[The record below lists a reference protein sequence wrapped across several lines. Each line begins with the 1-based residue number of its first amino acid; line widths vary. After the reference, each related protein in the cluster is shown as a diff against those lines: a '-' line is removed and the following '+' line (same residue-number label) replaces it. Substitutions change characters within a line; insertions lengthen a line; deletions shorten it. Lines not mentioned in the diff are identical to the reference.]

1 MKKGLLF
8 AIALIASVS
17 MFAQSQV
24 QPVKLKNGLG
34 EESEYKIKILGKNLD
49 SAFGA
54 KLSKVIE
61 TSVTIASIN
70 LKYSMK
76 DPYSF
81 KVLPV
86 EDNSIMYFRGG
97 VVVTLVTEGKNGY
110 GNPITKRYTSVIKG
124 NFDSENL
131 YKDLGVTS
139 VF

>member
-1 MKKGLLF
+1 MV

-17 MFAQSQV
+17 VFAQTQFQS
-24 QPVKLKNGLG
+24 VKLKNGLG
-34 EESEYKIKILGKNLD
+34 EESEYKIKVLGKDLD
-49 SAFGA
+49 SAFA
-54 KLSKVIE
+54 EKLPNIIE
-61 TSVTIASIN
+61 TSVKIASIK

-97 VVVTLVTEGKNGY
+97 VVVNLVVEGKNGY
-110 GNPITKRYTSVIKG
+110 GNPITKRYMCTVKG
-124 NFDSENL
+124 DFNSP
-131 YKDLGVTS
+131 DLFKTLNVES